1 VQAAS
6 VMTALAALLRRD
18 IRIALRVGGGALIGV
33 LFFLTVVVLMPFAI
47 GPDLALLKKL
57 GPAILWL
64 GALLASL
71 LTLDR
76 LFMADHDDGSL
87 DLILMARAPLELACA
102 SKAFAHW
109 LAAGVPLI
117 VATPVLALLLN
128 LDGAATLAVTAT
140 LLAGTPAL
148 TFTGMI
154 GAALAV
160 SLQRGG
166 LLLAVLVLPLSIPV
180 LIFGVAA
187 SEAAIAAPQS
197 FGAPFSILCALSLAA
212 MVIGPFAAAASLRH
226 GLD

>member
-1 VQAAS
+1 
-6 VMTALAALLRRD
+6 MTALGALIRRD
-18 IRIALRVGGGALIGV
+18 IRIALRQGGGALIGL
-33 LFFLTVVVLMPFAI
+33 LFFLTVVVLMPFAV
-47 GPDLALLKKL
+47 GPDLALLTRL

-76 LFMADHDDGSL
+76 LFTADHEDGSL
-87 DLILMARAPLELACA
+87 DLIVMSRTPPELACA
-102 SKAFAHW
+102 AKALAHW
-109 LAAGVPLI
+109 VTSGLPLI
-117 VATPVLALLLN
+117 LATPALGLLLN
-128 LDGAATLAVTAT
+128 LDTSTTAIVALT

-160 SLQRGG
+160 TLHRGG

-187 SEAAIAAPQS
+187 SEAAVTEPSS
-197 FGAPFSILCALSLAA
+197 FGAPFSILCALSLLGL
-212 MVIGPFAAAASLRH
+212 VVGPLAAATCLRH

>member
-1 VQAAS
+1 
-6 VMTALAALLRRD
+6 MTALAALIRRD
-18 IRIALRVGGGALIGV
+18 IRVAMRVGGGALIGV
-33 LFFLTVVVLMPFAI
+33 LFFLIVVVLMPFAV
-47 GPDLALLKKL
+47 GPDLALLKQL

-76 LFMADHDDGSL
+76 LFTSDHDDGSL
-87 DLILMARAPLELACA
+87 DLLVMGRAPLELACA
-102 SKAFAHW
+102 AKALAHW
-109 LAAGVPLI
+109 LAAGLPLI
-117 VATPVLALLLN
+117 VATPVLGLLLN
-128 LDGAATLAVTAT
+128 LDGAATLAVAVT

-160 SLQRGG
+160 TLHRGG

-187 SEAAIAAPQS
+187 SEAAISGAQA
-197 FGAPFSILCALSLAA
+197 FGPPFSILCALSLASF
-212 MVIGPFAAAASLRH
+212 VIGPFAAAASLRH
-226 GLD
+226 GSD